1 MENERGLKTNYNLND
16 NNGLPYK
23 YYKAIDTLLERW
35 GLNGFMLWSLFRSM
49 ISTEIFLK
57 NFRKLV
63 QVSKQFLII
72 IILERKNILK
82 MFRSL

>member
-35 GLNGFMLWSLFRSM
+35 GLNGFMFGL
-49 ISTEIFLK
+49 
-57 NFRKLV
+57 
-63 QVSKQFLII
+63 
-72 IILERKNILK
+72 
-82 MFRSL
+82 